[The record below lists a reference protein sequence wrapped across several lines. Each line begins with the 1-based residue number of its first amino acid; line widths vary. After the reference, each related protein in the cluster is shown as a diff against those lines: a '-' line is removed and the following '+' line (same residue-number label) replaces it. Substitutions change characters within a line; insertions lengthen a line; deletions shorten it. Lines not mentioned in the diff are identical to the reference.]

1 MDGSRRKPVAEE
13 ASIRRTGGWRAWG
26 GRLADM
32 ASLAITAPS
41 RDAEAEILL
50 RRTCTGCCAA

>member
-1 MDGSRRKPVAEE
+1 MNGSRRKPVAEG
-13 ASIRRTGGWRAWG
+13 APIHRTGGWRALG
-26 GRLADM
+26 GRLAEM

-41 RDAEAEILL
+41 RDAETEMLL